1 MASNEEMLQV
11 PKKYIVRLVELASK
25 AYSYDNS
32 ELNQLKGYIEAIGM
46 MHDIKAP
53 EEEKK

>member
-25 AYSYDNS
+25 AYSYNNS

>member
-1 MASNEEMLQV
+1 MAANDKTVEVPVKYLQ
-11 PKKYIVRLVELASK
+11 KLVDLASK

-46 MHDIKAP
+46 MHDLKP
-53 EEEKK
+53 TEEEKK